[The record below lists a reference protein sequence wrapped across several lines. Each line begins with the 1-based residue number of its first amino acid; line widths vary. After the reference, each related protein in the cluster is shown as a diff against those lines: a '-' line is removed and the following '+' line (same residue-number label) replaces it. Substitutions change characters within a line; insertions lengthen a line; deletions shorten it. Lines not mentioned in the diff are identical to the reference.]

1 MTAASPTSSQIL
13 PEKPLTSG
21 TENSFNNASSSSHN
35 GLYDSGPAI
44 QLSENHPN
52 REPQR
57 QRRKWSF
64 KPRKW
69 HDGQEHDWWFAST
82 GIPLLAAT
90 LGPLANVLSIAAL
103 VSYWRETI
111 YIDGQFVGDFD
122 GVSFKDPHWCYWLNV
137 ASLILGFIGNF
148 FLLMN
153 FTQRIRYIIALPMT
167 IFFWYVATALLI
179 GITAC
184 MQIYTPP
191 MRPYETYTQGFWYA
205 VIAAC
210 IYLVCSM
217 ILMINMLGYFLGH
230 YPDTFALTEA
240 QRTLILQTMMFFI
253 WLAGGG
259 AVFSRIETEN
269 GTSGWDFVDALYFC
283 DVTILTVGFGDLYP
297 TNDVSRGLIFPYS
310 VGGIIMLGLVI
321 SSLNKFVG
329 QLGEENLIQKH
340 VEKQR
345 VRTMDRTVTNSFD
358 LHQREGVSPS
368 RQRHISKADISAP
381 HRANEYPRSA
391 MGNTGRHRAHRSTFR
406 PIPLRPSK
414 PKLLLLR
421 EEKDRFDQMRSIQHA
436 THKFKKWWAL
446 TLSVIAFGI
455 LWCVGAVV
463 FWQCEKTSQDM
474 TYFQALYF
482 CYVSLLTIGYGD
494 LSPKTNAG
502 RAFFVVWSLIAV
514 PTMTVLISDMGDT
527 VISNFKNF
535 ITNLADF
542 TVLPKEGIWR
552 SFLDRHPWLLR
563 WMQRRVEKRAAKKR
577 LEKGFPTGPD
587 PESAAAEEEDTAPP
601 NIENLAEEAERDAIS
616 DPALDEATL
625 SRKLAL
631 AIRNVANDLT
641 HDPPRKYS
649 YEEWVEF
656 TRLIRFT
663 TKSAEEVEAQE
674 EEEGLVEWDWIGED
688 SPLVSKKAE
697 AEFVLDRL
705 CESLARYMR
714 RKSEAK
720 GAARKQIESLEEKV
734 EELEDLEGEMRREMN
749 SSGANGTGSSRA
761 S

>member
-1 MTAASPTSSQIL
+1 MTATSSTSSQIL
-13 PEKPLTSG
+13 PEKPQTSG
-21 TENSFNNASSSSHN
+21 TESSYNNAPSSSNN
-35 GLYDSGPAI
+35 GQYDSTTAI
-44 QLSENHPN
+44 RLSENRPN
-52 REPQR
+52 RAPER
-57 QRRKWSF
+57 QRRKWSL
-64 KPRKW
+64 KPKKW
-69 HDGQEHDWWFAST
+69 QEGQEHDWWFAST

-111 YIDGQFVGDFD
+111 YIDGQFVDDFE

-191 MRPYETYTQGFWYA
+191 IRPYETYTQGFWYG

-259 AVFSRIETEN
+259 AVFSRIETDH
-269 GTSGWDFVDALYFC
+269 GTSGWEFSDALYFC
-283 DVTILTVGFGDLYP
+283 DVTILTVGFGDLAP
-297 TNDVSRGLIFPYS
+297 TNDVSRGLVFPYS

-321 SSLNKFVG
+321 SSLNKFIG
-329 QLGEENLIQKH
+329 QLGEENLVQKH
-340 VEKQR
+340 VERKR

-358 LHQREGVSPS
+358 LRQREGVSPS
-368 RQRHISKADISAP
+368 RQRHISKAEISAP

-391 MGNTGRHRAHRSTFR
+391 MGNTGRHKAHRNTFG
-406 PIPLRPSK
+406 PMPLRNTK

-421 EEKDRFDQMRSIQHA
+421 EEKDRFDQMRSIQES

-463 FWQCEKTSQDM
+463 FWQCEKHSQGM

-482 CYVSLLTIGYGD
+482 CYISLLTIGYGD

-535 ITNLADF
+535 VTNLADF

-587 PESAAAEEEDTAPP
+587 PESAAADEEDDIPP
-601 NIENLAEEAERDAIS
+601 NIENLADEAEHDAVS
-616 DPALDEATL
+616 DPALDEAVL
-625 SRKLAL
+625 SRKLAH
-631 AIRNVANDLT
+631 AIRSVANDLR
-641 HDPPRKYS
+641 HDPPKKYS
-649 YEEWVEF
+649 YEQWVEF

-663 TKSAEEVEAQE
+663 TKSAEEVEAEE

-714 RKSEAK
+714 RKGEAK
-720 GAARKQIESLEEKV
+720 VAARRKIECLEEKV
-734 EELEDLEGEMRREMN
+734 EEMEDLKGEKQREVV
-749 SSGANGTGSSRA
+749 SLGANGTGS
-761 S
+761 